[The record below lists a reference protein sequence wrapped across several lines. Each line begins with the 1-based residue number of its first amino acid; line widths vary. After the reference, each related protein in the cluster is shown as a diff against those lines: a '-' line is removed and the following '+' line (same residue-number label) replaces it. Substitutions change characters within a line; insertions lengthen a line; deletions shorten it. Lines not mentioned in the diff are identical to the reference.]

1 MIGAA
6 KVKHVHLACVYI
18 EKQWKSSAVEREK
31 NPFCVNRPLW
41 DHMATSVKYY

>member
-31 NPFCVNRPLW
+31 I
-41 DHMATSVKYY
+41 HSVWTGPYGITWLS